1 MAKKTP
7 KKKNNRKA
15 FRTVRKSTAAL
26 FMITALIV
34 AAIPV
39 PSTQAVDDVVIS
51 EDGYIIGD
59 GVSDKR
65 ENIEANDNRG
75 ECVYDVTDAD
85 LDTEL
90 DPNNMLEK
98 LPTDVEYDSYTICML
113 DNGRWEINWQFKF
126 YLRENTSGITRGI
139 ISKYNDEYQ
148 EETVSLTNQVVSKY
162 YEVLPKDFNDFYDA
176 KNTSLPQTEG
186 NTTYIFTYDTDFLHY
201 KTNNVETDV
210 MKWFSKYR
218 NEMYTSFI
226 QACERYYEAKQKYD
240 EEYAQYLVDLEAYE
254 NLPEEEKAS
263 TSKPTPP
270 RDITLPKPTEI
281 KVTPGTDFS
290 EPEKLAYY
298 CDFDDNLKQYGSGYV
313 LISVIDSRGDVGSTA
328 QYTYIAANGTPI
340 GTATNDKNGFLV
352 IEESAGI
359 MGIGNEAFK
368 DVTNVDTLEL
378 PSQIGYIGDEAFAGS
393 FLKSIVIQNVTYIGN
408 RAFKDCA
415 LLSDVTIRGT
425 KIIGTECFYNSGL
438 TSVYLPYSVMR
449 IDPGAFANCKKLT
462 DVNINDVASGCTVGR
477 FAFYNCY
484 NLNSVSMADADIASI
499 GDGCFAVSS
508 GSSGSWVDVVLPTHM
523 DSVIN
528 GTTKSTIGNYLFA
541 GRSNLNSVKFP
552 SDYGRTTEIEI
563 PSGIFLNCASLSNVH
578 FPDEGGGSCGYVKF
592 SPALFLDV
600 VNPSFYVRG
609 PEKGLNGKTALPRSS
624 TWVAITGN
632 LDNIPYVYVNSEGT
646 ECYEVSDGSYLLQAN
661 SNGELTSCDLV
672 GTLTDYIDLV
682 IPSTVGNYKINSISE
697 GCFED
702 EELRKWIRS
711 IIIED
716 NSISEIGDSVFL
728 GLPAL
733 KKVSIGN
740 SVSIIGNEAFKDC
753 NLLEEVTF
761 ATPSSGYAS
770 FTIGTDAFKTGSKK
784 LHFYGDIVENYA
796 PFTWAM
802 QADNVIDDFGTRVCY
817 TSLSPTYL
825 TVMYDNTSKKVT
837 LLDYPKYDQLDIDHA
852 AHNRGMENYYYQM
865 YSDAGYDEYREAFK
879 NAWIA
884 DESTAY
890 DSEYYGPWVN
900 ETFCAG
906 YGSWSANTII
916 SRPNAYFT
924 TKPYSIRSNYEK
936 GSSAIGVYE
945 TTTSEEEAWI
955 NSTVNI
961 VVPSGVDSIDVY
973 GFIEGSTANFRNVTT
988 YLSDSAGYDMYTK
1001 IPTAAEVV
1009 PGLFSGYYKDYS
1021 DESIYETDIRGN
1033 DRVES
1038 ITLNS
1043 VTSLPDYAFDDCE
1056 RLKCVILGADC
1067 MDIGTAPFRGC
1078 DNLTTVGS
1086 NEHYKYNNGIIYSVN
1101 EDSTLTIE
1109 ECLPS
1114 RGNPN
1119 SGVGQTMIDA
1129 NNDPDIS
1136 NVSSIRK
1143 GAFEDC
1149 DYISTVDLSTATK
1162 LQVIPENGFKG
1173 CESLSYVMLPETVNR
1188 IESGAYAENKR
1199 LDITI
1204 PGIEVFIASDALEH
1218 LSTVNVRTYEDSA
1231 ALEYAKY
1238 YNLSYTIINEKFRVL
1253 FLDYDGTELCEP
1265 QYVENGKN
1273 AVEPE
1278 HPTRE
1283 GYEFTGWSGEFTN
1296 ITKDTTLV
1304 AQYKLIEADNGN
1316 GGGSDNNGDGDNN
1329 GNNNNG
1335 NNNNSGNDNNNNN
1348 SGDNN
1353 NNGSDNNNGDG
1364 NNTVSAMYSVTVE
1377 NGSGSGSY
1385 TPGNTV
1391 IIVAND
1397 PPSGYTFSKWT
1408 TDDGISLAS
1417 VRLAATTFTMP
1428 SKNVTV
1434 KATYTK
1440 GSSSNSGSTT
1450 VSGNASNNNSNKNS
1464 GTTVTINKGGI
1475 SNSGL
1480 ASATVNG
1487 STDKFVV
1494 KITDSISATDAVE
1507 KALKNEYGSLDN
1519 IQYYAM
1525 DISLYDSTG
1534 TTKIQ
1539 DTTGLTVDITMP
1551 IPDGLVTYG
1560 GNNKVAGVVNEKLDK
1575 LTPKF
1580 TTIDGVSCVTFRAT
1594 HFSPYTVYVDTNN
1607 LTTGVLDSTPKT
1619 GDGIHPKWFLALGL
1633 ACISIVLFSIK
1644 DKKEQSTKLA

>member
-7 KKKNNRKA
+7 KKNNNRKV

-39 PSTQAVDDVVIS
+39 PDTQAVDEIESFENSYATAS
-51 EDGYIIGD
+51 E
-59 GVSDKR
+59 VSNKR
-65 ENIEANDNRG
+65 QNIEANDNRG

-90 DPNNMLEK
+90 DPNNMLSK
-98 LPTDVEYDSYTICML
+98 LPDEKEYDSYTITML
-113 DNGRWEINWQFKF
+113 DNGRWELNWQFKF
-126 YLRENTSGITRGI
+126 YLRENISGITRGI
-139 ISKYNDEYQ
+139 ISRYNDEYQ

-162 YEVLPKDFNDFYDA
+162 YEVFPQDFNDFYNAEDP
-176 KNTSLPQTEG
+176 SLPQTEG
-186 NTTYIFTYDTDFLHY
+186 NTTYTFNYDTDFIHY

-218 NEMYTSFI
+218 NEMYTSFLA
-226 QACERYYEAKQKYD
+226 ACEKYFEAKQKYD
-240 EEYAQYLVDLEAYE
+240 DEYAQYLIDLNEYE
-254 NLPEEEKAS
+254 NLPEEEQQK
-263 TSKPTPP
+263 TKKPSPP
-270 RDITLPKPTEI
+270 KDVTIPKPTEI
-281 KVTPGTDFS
+281 NVTPGVDFT

-313 LISVIDSRGDVGSTA
+313 LVSVIDSRGSVGATA
-328 QYTYIAANGTPI
+328 EYTYIAANGTPI

-352 IEESAGI
+352 VEESAGI
-359 MGIGNEAFK
+359 MGIGNGAFK
-368 DVTNVDTLEL
+368 DVTNVETLEL

-393 FLKSIVIQNVTYIGN
+393 FLKSIIIHNVTYIGN
-408 RAFKDCA
+408 RAFRDCA
-415 LLSDVTIRGT
+415 LLADVTIKGT
-425 KIIGTECFYNSGL
+425 KIIGTECFYNSGI

-462 DVNINDVASGCTVGR
+462 EVNISDVANGCEVGR

-484 NLNSVSMADADIASI
+484 SLNNVSMADADIASL
-499 GDGCFAVSS
+499 GEGCFAVSS
-508 GSSGSWVDVVLPTHM
+508 GATGGWVDIVLPIHMASTISGSTE
-523 DSVIN
+523 S
-528 GTTKSTIGNYLFA
+528 SIGNYLFA
-541 GRSNLNSVKFP
+541 GRSNLNSVTFP
-552 SDYGRTTEIEI
+552 TDYGRTSEIEI
-563 PSGIFLNCASLSNVH
+563 PSGMFLNCASLANVH
-578 FPDEGGGSCGYVKF
+578 FPDEGGGSCGYIKF
-592 SPALFLDV
+592 APSLFLDV
-600 VNPSFYVRG
+600 VNPNFYVRG
-609 PEKGLNGKTALPRSS
+609 PEKGLNGKVALPRSS
-624 TWVAITGN
+624 TWAAITGN
-632 LDNIPYVYVNSEGT
+632 LDNIPYVYVNSEGI

-661 SNGELTSCDLV
+661 AKGELTSCNLV
-672 GTLTDYIDLV
+672 GTLTDYIDLI
-682 IPSTVGNYKINSISE
+682 IPSTVGNYKINSIAE

-716 NSISEIGDSVFL
+716 NSVEEIGEGVFAN
-728 GLPAL
+728 LPAL
-733 KKVSIGN
+733 KSVEIGN
-740 SVSIIGNEAFKDC
+740 SVRSIGNEAFKGC

-761 ATPSSGYAS
+761 ATPVSGHEAFS
-770 FTIGTDAFKTGSKK
+770 IGTDAFKTGSKK

-796 PFTWAM
+796 PFIWAM
-802 QADNVIDDFGTRVCY
+802 QPDNVIDDFGTRVCY

-825 TVMYDNTSKKVT
+825 TVMYDNTAKTVT

-852 AHNRGMENYYYQM
+852 AHNRGMENYYYEM
-865 YSDAGYDEYREAFK
+865 YRDSQYDEYRDAFK
-879 NAWIA
+879 DAWLA

-890 DSEYYGPWVN
+890 ESQYYGPWVN
-900 ETFCAG
+900 SSFCSTYAAWTPD
-906 YGSWSANTII
+906 GSNSK
-916 SRPNAYFT
+916 PNAYFST
-924 TKPYSIRSNYEK
+924 NPYSIRANYEK
-936 GSSAIGVYE
+936 GSSAVGVYE

-955 NSTVNI
+955 SATTNI
-961 VVPSGVDSIDVY
+961 VVPKGVNSIDVY

-988 YLSDSAGYDMYTK
+988 YLNDCAGYEMYTK
-1001 IPTAAEVV
+1001 TQTSEDVV
-1009 PGLFSGYYKDYS
+1009 PGLFSGYYKDYAGDS
-1021 DESIYETDIRGN
+1021 EYETAVKGN

-1043 VTSLPDYAFDDCE
+1043 VTKLPDYAFDDCE
-1056 RLKCVILGADC
+1056 RLKVVILGADC
-1067 MDIGTAPFRGC
+1067 ADIGTAPFRGC

-1101 EDSTLTIE
+1101 EDASLTIE

-1119 SGVGQTMIDA
+1119 SGIGQTMIDA
-1129 NNDPDIS
+1129 TNDPDIA
-1136 NVSSIRK
+1136 NVSAIRE

-1149 DYISTVDLSTATK
+1149 DYISTVDLSTASN
-1162 LQVIPENGFKG
+1162 LQVIPEDAFKG
-1173 CESLSYVMLPETVNR
+1173 CESLSYVMLPESVNR
-1188 IESGAYAENKR
+1188 IEAGSFSDNKR

-1204 PGIEVFIASDALEH
+1204 PGIEVFIASDAFEH

-1238 YNLSYTIINEKFRVL
+1238 YNLSYTIINEKYRVL
-1253 FLDYDGTELCEP
+1253 FLDYDGTQLCDP
-1265 QYVENGKN
+1265 QYVESGKS

-1283 GYEFTGWSGEFTN
+1283 GYEFTGWSGEFIN
-1296 ITKDTTLV
+1296 ITKDTTLI
-1304 AQYKLIEADNGN
+1304 AQYKSLISSDGNNDGTGGN
-1316 GGGSDNNGDGDNN
+1316 GGNG
-1329 GNNNNG
+1329 GNTGGGGNTGNNNG
-1335 NNNNSGNDNNNNN
+1335 NGNGNTD
-1348 SGDNN
+1348 
-1353 NNGSDNNNGDG
+1353 NGDG
-1364 NNTVSAMYSVTVE
+1364 SGNATTMYSVTVE

-1385 TPGNTV
+1385 TPGSIV

-1417 VRLAATTFTMP
+1417 VRISATTFTMP

-1434 KATYTK
+1434 KANYTK
-1440 GSSSNSGSTT
+1440 ATTSSNGGGSSTT
-1450 VSGNASNNNSNKNS
+1450 VSGNASSNNSNKNN
-1464 GTTVTINKGGI
+1464 GTTVTVNKNGI
-1475 SNSGL
+1475 SNSDL
-1480 ASATVNG
+1480 ASATVHG

-1519 IQYYAM
+1519 IKYYAM

-1534 TTKIQ
+1534 TTKIK
-1539 DTTGLTVDITMP
+1539 DTTGLTVDITIP
-1551 IPDGLVTYG
+1551 IPDGLVAYG

-1575 LTPKF
+1575 LAPKF
-1580 TTIDGVSCVTFRAT
+1580 ANIDGVPCVTFRAT
-1594 HFSPYTVYVDTNN
+1594 HFSPYTVYVDTAN

-1619 GDGIHPKWFLALGL
+1619 GDGIHPKWFLAIGL
-1633 ACISIVLFSIK
+1633 ACISIVLFSVK
-1644 DKKEQSTKLA
+1644 DKREPKTKLA